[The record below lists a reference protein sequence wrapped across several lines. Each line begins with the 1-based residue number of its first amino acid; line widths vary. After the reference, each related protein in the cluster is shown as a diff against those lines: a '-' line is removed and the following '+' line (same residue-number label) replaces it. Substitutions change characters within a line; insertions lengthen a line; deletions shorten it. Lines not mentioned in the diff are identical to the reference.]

1 MIDNPQDRT
10 GPSGKLF
17 EAFGGKLL
25 DYYVY
30 PPGEYDGMLIV
41 ELPDEMAVRAA
52 AMTVLSAGAVE
63 KLNIVP
69 LITAKE
75 WKKVMETA
83 KQTVSGYTT
92 PAQTT

>member
-30 PPGEYDGMLIV
+30 PPGEYDGMLVV

-52 AMTVLSAGAVE
+52 AMTILSAGAVE